1 MTPLSS
7 LLARVTGRQDPQAA
21 EADVSLHASLA
32 KSVIVDL
39 SGRLGR
45 SCDLV
50 DVHATRTGSLIV
62 RIRADR
68 SYVAKLPLRPV
79 TEPRLRASAHTLDA
93 LGRAS
98 WMTSFLS
105 ERCPA
110 LVLTGT
116 ASGYFYSVETAVSG
130 QDGAT
135 ILKSG
140 GGTADELIVSAE
152 AFLSKLQRASMG
164 STEARHRWEEHFDPA
179 VERVAQIARRA
190 GSAQAFDRLVS
201 EIRMCLSTRPI
212 PTVYSHGN
220 FWLGNA
226 LFDADHTLTG
236 VIDWDC
242 ADPCSLPALDLIY
255 LVVRS
260 HGLARTASFG
270 EGLADWID
278 AESVPLLD
286 RCIARHC
293 RELSLPT
300 ELIVPL
306 TYCCWIQHLDAH
318 CRYGT
323 TASTKSQ
330 WLEKNVRAVLDRWQ
344 RRTSRSDS
352 RWQRER

>member
-1 MTPLSS
+1 M
-7 LLARVTGRQDPQAA
+7 
-21 EADVSLHASLA
+21 SLHASLA
-32 KSVIVDL
+32 KSVIADL

-45 SCDLV
+45 PCDLV

-98 WMTSFLS
+98 WMTPFLS

-164 STEARHRWEEHFDPA
+164 STEPRHRWEEHFDPA

-226 LFDADHTLTG
+226 LFDTDHTLTG

-242 ADPCSLPALDLIY
+242 ADAMFAAGARSDLSR
-255 LVVRS
+255 RS
-260 HGLARTASFG
+260 HSRPCARRQLRRGARR
-270 EGLADWID
+270 
-278 AESVPLLD
+278 LD
-286 RCIARHC
+286 RCRVGPVAGPLHRAP
-293 RELSLPT
+293 LSRAL
-300 ELIVPL
+300 
-306 TYCCWIQHLDAH
+306 
-318 CRYGT
+318 
-323 TASTKSQ
+323 AS
-330 WLEKNVRAVLDRWQ
+330 N
-344 RRTSRSDS
+344 
-352 RWQRER
+352 